1 MPLSCSLLLLLL
13 LLFVVII
20 ATDIIIIRAVPKSW
34 LELFACINSD
44 ANTYKKPKSTQ
55 MLVPVTF
62 VL

>member
-20 ATDIIIIRAVPKSW
+20 ATDIIIRAVPKSW

>member
-1 MPLSCSLLLLLL
+1 MLLLL

-20 ATDIIIIRAVPKSW
+20 ATDIIIRAVPKSW

-44 ANTYKKPKSTQ
+44 ANTCKKPKSTQ